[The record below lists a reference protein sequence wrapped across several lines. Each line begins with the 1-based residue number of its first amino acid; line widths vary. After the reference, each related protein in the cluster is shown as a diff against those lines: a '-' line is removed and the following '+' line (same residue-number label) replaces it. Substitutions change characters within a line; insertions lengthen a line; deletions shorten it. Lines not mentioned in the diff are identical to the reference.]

1 MVGIYLLIRRIR
13 EINEQEEDVK
23 EEIKTL
29 YQKPT
34 ALALLFGGV
43 LFPVVY
49 PPTTTLMYDFLL
61 MVSYIPFL
69 VVLKKSID
77 HSSYNKYFIF
87 FLVFILLK
95 LQNLFLPVSGISSLI
110 LIACALVFAYT
121 ILFVPMRRRFTI
133 RWNWIRIFNYL
144 LGFALLFGVL
154 LILFK
159 RYTLGKIMINGAG
172 ETIAIAYILVYLASW
187 FDQLLEFIRQRPR
200 FSGLS
205 TNREKLDDFWLKWH
219 NRIYFLL
226 LLLFVVSLLRNFNV
240 LNNVQAWLYE
250 GLTQERVLGDL
261 TFTIGGILLFVL
273 MIYLSTK
280 ISSTIKFLTE
290 DKSYYHSQKRTAN
303 LSVMMR
309 FFTVTIGFL
318 LALVVSGIP
327 LDKITII
334 LGALSVG
341 IGFGLQNIVNNLISG
356 LILIFERPIQSG
368 DIVEVQQYMGVV
380 KDIGIRSSVIRTY
393 DGSEIILPNGDLIS
407 QPVTNWTLSN
417 KHRRVE
423 VRVGVA
429 YGSSVQKTIEVL
441 SKAVDEHDKIL
452 RLPNPLVL
460 FDGFGDSSLNFRML
474 FWTSDIDS
482 WLATRSEIMT
492 AVYDALSAAK
502 IEIPFP
508 QRDLHIRSW
517 DPAAA
522 PKNAG
527 MSATKDKTYDGRKKG
542 EDS

>member
-1 MVGIYLLIRRIR
+1 
-13 EINEQEEDVK
+13 
-23 EEIKTL
+23 
-29 YQKPT
+29 
-34 ALALLFGGV
+34 
-43 LFPVVY
+43 
-49 PPTTTLMYDFLL
+49 
-61 MVSYIPFL
+61 
-69 VVLKKSID
+69 
-77 HSSYNKYFIF
+77 
-87 FLVFILLK
+87 
-95 LQNLFLPVSGISSLI
+95 
-110 LIACALVFAYT
+110 
-121 ILFVPMRRRFTI
+121 
-133 RWNWIRIFNYL
+133 
-144 LGFALLFGVL
+144 
-154 LILFK
+154 
-159 RYTLGKIMINGAG
+159 
-172 ETIAIAYILVYLASW
+172 
-187 FDQLLEFIRQRPR
+187 
-200 FSGLS
+200 
-205 TNREKLDDFWLKWH
+205 
-219 NRIYFLL
+219 
-226 LLLFVVSLLRNFNV
+226 
-240 LNNVQAWLYE
+240 
-250 GLTQERVLGDL
+250 
-261 TFTIGGILLFVL
+261 